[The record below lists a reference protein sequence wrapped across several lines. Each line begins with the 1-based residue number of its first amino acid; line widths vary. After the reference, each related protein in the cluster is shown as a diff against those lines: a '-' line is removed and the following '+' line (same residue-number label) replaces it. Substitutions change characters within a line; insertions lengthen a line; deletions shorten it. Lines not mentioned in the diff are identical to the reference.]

1 VKHLLSGLVA
11 FAFFCGANAQAQS
24 LLVEYY
30 ALLGPADAASSRGA
44 KLDDLCAIIQQDRA
58 NWHRFNKR
66 DEFDRGDTF
75 FTSSDRRAMI
85 AGKCDYDR
93 SYYANPG
100 QRIRSGERSFFVH
113 VLVYG
118 SGNQI
123 TRVVVREGA
132 G

>member
-1 VKHLLSGLVA
+1 
-11 FAFFCGANAQAQS
+11 
-24 LLVEYY
+24 
-30 ALLGPADAASSRGA
+30 
-44 KLDDLCAIIQQDRA
+44 
-58 NWHRFNKR
+58 
-66 DEFDRGDTF
+66 DEFDTGDTF

-118 SGNQI
+118 SGTQI